1 MNGSRPQR
9 SQRIRRGP
17 DLRGADRT
25 THGFGHPQPW
35 EGVGRSHVMNR
46 SATVRLELDSRPQSV
61 TLVRAVLSAVAESL
75 GLDAELLNDL
85 KTAVSEA
92 CNNVVVHAY
101 GDFLGPLRVEV
112 EVTEAG
118 VTTTVRDHGSG
129 MRNLAARDDG
139 MGVGL
144 AVISALAARA
154 EFMTPPDGGT
164 EVRMWFPIAA
174 AGTQPLVQWE
184 DAQAERAPEAESLPA
199 PDGQPGLELAGDV
212 VVTVSP
218 VSLMT
223 PVLGRLA
230 RALAA
235 GARFSFDRFSDVY
248 LVADTIGA
256 HAQRA
261 ATGERVS
268 FSLQSAGKRL
278 ELWMGPFAEGSGAHF
293 QRGAATDPQDSPLA
307 LLADE
312 ILVSRAGRSETL
324 HVVLQDRGGRRRDT
338 PH

>member
-1 MNGSRPQR
+1 MK
-9 SQRIRRGP
+9 
-17 DLRGADRT
+17 
-25 THGFGHPQPW
+25 
-35 EGVGRSHVMNR
+35 R

-61 TLVRAVLSAVAESL
+61 TLVRAVLSALAESL
-75 GLDAELLNDL
+75 GLEAELLNDL

-101 GDFLGPLRVEV
+101 EDFLGPLKVDI
-112 EVTEAG
+112 EVTPAG
-118 VTTTVRDHGSG
+118 VTTTVRDHGTG
-129 MRNLAARDDG
+129 MRSIATRDSG

-144 AVISALAARA
+144 AVISALAASA
-154 EFMTPPDGGT
+154 EFLTPPDGGT
-164 EVRMWFPIAA
+164 EVRMWFPIVAP
-174 AGTQPLVQWE
+174 GTQPLVW
-184 DAQAERAPEAESLPA
+184 DDRQAEREPERESA
-199 PDGQPGLELAGDV
+199 QPDGQPGLELAGDV

-261 ATGERVS
+261 AAGERVS

-278 ELWMGPFAEGSGAHF
+278 ELWMGPFTEGSGAHF
-293 QRGAATDPQDSPLA
+293 QRHASKDSHDSPLA

-324 HVVLQDRGGRRRDT
+324 HVVLQDRGGRSRDT
-338 PH
+338 AH